1 MKTIALGDM
10 TISRVVDVEMPYMP
24 VSVFLPDSTPEAL
37 DSYREWLE
45 PRFLTKEGMLVLSF
59 HSYLVRTGHHTILVD
74 TCLGNDK
81 NRPDYPG
88 LHMRDGPYLDDLA
101 NCGVAPE
108 DVDYVMCTHLHVDH
122 VGWNTRLQDGK
133 WIPTFPNAKYIFAR
147 QEWEFWKNELET
159 NGPHLGDESIADS
172 VVPIVEA
179 GAAVL
184 VETDYSI
191 DDEVWLAPSPGHT
204 PGHYCVH
211 LAGGGS
217 EAVMTGDV
225 LHSPVQCA
233 EPDWNSTFCFQA
245 DQARATRR
253 GLLEKYADTNVTIL
267 PAHFP
272 TPTAGRFVGA
282 GDTWRYQML
291 EE

>member
-1 MKTIALGDM
+1 MKTIALGDT
-10 TISRVVDVEMPYMP
+10 TISRIVELEVPYLP
-24 VSVFLPDSTPEAL
+24 ASVLFPDSTPEAL
-37 DSYREWLE
+37 NSHREWLE
-45 PRFLTKEGMLVLSF
+45 PRFLTKEEMFVLSF
-59 HSYLVRTGHHTILVD
+59 HTYVVRTGHHTILVD
-74 TCLGNDK
+74 TCIGNDK
-81 NRPDYPG
+81 HRPDYPG
-88 LHMRDGPYLDDLA
+88 FHMRDGSYLKDLTHY
-101 NCGVAPE
+101 GVAPE
-108 DVDYVMCTHLHVDH
+108 DVDFVMCTHLHVDH

-133 WIPTFPNAKYIFAR
+133 WVPTFPNAKYLFAR
-147 QEWEFWKNELET
+147 KEWEFWKKELET
-159 NGPHLGDESIADS
+159 NGSNLEDDSIADS

-184 VETDYSI
+184 VETDYAI
-191 DDEVWLAPSPGHT
+191 DDEVWLTPSPGHT

-211 LAGGGS
+211 LAGGGD

-233 EPDWNSTFCFQA
+233 EPDWNSTFCVLA

-272 TPTAGRFVGA
+272 TPTIGRFIGA

-291 EE
+291 ED